1 MAKATADIRSLAR
14 AQTALANRTLTGVC
28 GSKAAPAA
36 ARVSAAQALL
46 DRGWGKAP
54 QPHTGE
60 DDKDIRITGEA
71 ACRDRRWCGGLRLV
85 SVSLPATS
93 RGHRPARSPAPER
106 TRRFG

>member
-1 MAKATADIRSLAR
+1 MTKATADIRSLAR
-14 AQTALANRTLTGVC
+14 AQTALAIRTLTGVC

-60 DDKDIRITGEA
+60 DGTSGSEITEGAPPMPRTICAQRALAAAGSSASDTVIRIT
-71 ACRDRRWCGGLRLV
+71 DRR
-85 SVSLPATS
+85 
-93 RGHRPARSPAPER
+93 RPR
-106 TRRFG
+106 